1 MKPIEADVINL
12 DDLMKRRQAIISE
25 RQTLGERMKLDEKP
39 FLLASLFYSNGS
51 RDLLQ
56 DDLDLKR
63 ALIQR
68 TDWIIDSVYDTAI
81 DNLDK
86 QIEPLLAKIKNNK
99 E

>member
-12 DDLMKRRQAIISE
+12 ADLMKRRQAIISE
-25 RQTLGERMKLDEKP
+25 RQELGERINSDRKP
-39 FLLASLFYSNGS
+39 FLITRLFYGKGG
-51 RDLLQ
+51 RDLFQ
-56 DDLDLKR
+56 DDLDLKQ
-63 ALIQR
+63 ALDQR
-68 TDWIIDSVYDTAI
+68 TDWIIDNVYDTAI